1 MELTRTTTTAGFTL
15 ATLARKKL
23 EKLAARR
30 KTLAFT
36 TGSPPCFTTGS
47 PPCCGREPAQ
57 QRRPL
62 DAPVDLTDELKAP
75 GHRG

>member
-36 TGSPPCFTTGS
+36 TGSPPC
-47 PPCCGREPAQ
+47 CGREPAQ